1 MTGYFLHAVVCI
13 VQEWSAVGV
22 CPMRW
27 QKPDFR
33 LYRPH
38 RGVATFC
45 YKALLLSRFRQVRR
59 SRFGGFDGFG
69 FSGWLFFTTFL
80 NRALRNSVTWLLL
93 QAAIWKIGRPSRPL
107 ASYSELGNSSWNG
120 STKHPGITKEKME
133 VITHRQGLSCPFAA
147 AATAT
152 AAIIWRRSE

>member
-1 MTGYFLHAVVCI
+1 MTGYCLHSVVCT
-13 VQEWSAVGV
+13 VEEWSAVCV

-80 NRALRNSVTWLLL
+80 TRRLRNSVTWHLL
-93 QAAIWKIGRPSRPL
+93 QAAMWNNDRPARLL
-107 ASYSELGNSSWNG
+107 ASYSELGNFSWNG

-133 VITHRQGLSCPFAA
+133 VRTHRHGLSCPIAA

-152 AAIIWRRSE
+152 AAIIWWRSE